1 MFMNKNFYFSF
12 NKYLIII
19 NFILFFL
26 QMKISEKKKAPKKT
40 ISSNLQG
47 IPKWI
52 KEYRDRFSID
62 LDQLEQTSREC
73 LAQTNSKSNGQSQT
87 NLHSNDNEDDDTGW
101 TVVSRSLK
109 RTRQRM
115 IPSTNK
121 TLNRLR
127 AKHKHSNEK
136 KELVNFYKFQMTDK
150 KVDHLEQLKL
160 KFELDKQR
168 ITQMRQQRK
177 FKPF

>member
-1 MFMNKNFYFSF
+1 
-12 NKYLIII
+12 
-19 NFILFFL
+19 
-26 QMKISEKKKAPKKT
+26 MKKSATKKKTKK
-40 ISSNLQG
+40 SLPSNLNG

-52 KEYRDRFSID
+52 KEYRDRFSVD
-62 LDQLEQTSREC
+62 LDQLEQTSRAF
-73 LAQTNSKSNGQSQT
+73 LARKSNENSEITNQS
-87 NLHSNDNEDDDTGW
+87 NSNENDEGW

-109 RTRQRM
+109 KTRQRM
-115 IPSTNK
+115 IPSTSK

-127 AKHKHSNEK
+127 AKQKSSNQK
-136 KELVNFYKFQMTDK
+136 KELLNFYKFQMTNK
-150 KVDHLEQLKL
+150 KVDQLEQLKM

>member
-1 MFMNKNFYFSF
+1 
-12 NKYLIII
+12 
-19 NFILFFL
+19 
-26 QMKISEKKKAPKKT
+26 MKESDAKKKTKKPNPT
-40 ISSNLQG
+40 SLNG

-52 KEYRDRFSID
+52 QEYRARFSVD
-62 LDQLEQTSREC
+62 LTELEQTSRNF
-73 LAQTNSKSNGQSQT
+73 LALKSNEPSETNTSSNSKDD
-87 NLHSNDNEDDDTGW
+87 LDDDDSGW

-109 RTRQRM
+109 KTRQRM
-115 IPSTNK
+115 IPSTAK

-127 AKHKHSNEK
+127 AKQKYANAK

-150 KVDHLEQLKL
+150 KVDQLEQLKI

>member
-1 MFMNKNFYFSF
+1 
-12 NKYLIII
+12 
-19 NFILFFL
+19 
-26 QMKISEKKKAPKKT
+26 MKIKKSDINKKT
-40 ISSNLQG
+40 EKPLPSTLHG

-62 LDQLEQTSREC
+62 LKELEQ
-73 LAQTNSKSNGQSQT
+73 NSQKFLTLNNLKSNEQSET
-87 NLHSNDNEDDDTGW
+87 NNHLNVNDDEDDGW

-109 RTRQRM
+109 KTRQRM
-115 IPSTNK
+115 IPSTDK
-121 TLNRLR
+121 ALNRLR
-127 AKHKHSNEK
+127 AKHKYSNQK

-150 KVDHLEQLKL
+150 KIDQLEQLKM

-168 ITQMRQQRK
+168 IAQMRQQRK

>member
-1 MFMNKNFYFSF
+1 
-12 NKYLIII
+12 
-19 NFILFFL
+19 
-26 QMKISEKKKAPKKT
+26 MKIKAKISNKKKKT
-40 ISSNLQG
+40 EKISPTSLHG

-62 LDQLEQTSREC
+62 IDQLEQISRQF
-73 LAQTNSKSNGQSQT
+73 LAENNSKSDEQSQ
-87 NLHSNDNEDDDTGW
+87 NNSYLNANNDNSEDDDSGW

-109 RTRQRM
+109 KTRQRM
-115 IPSTNK
+115 IPSTEK

-127 AKHKHSNEK
+127 AKHKRSNDK
-136 KELVNFYKFQMTDK
+136 KELINFYKFQMTDK
-150 KVDHLEQLKL
+150 KVDQLEQLKM

-168 ITQMRQQRK
+168 IAQMRQQRK

>member
-1 MFMNKNFYFSF
+1 
-12 NKYLIII
+12 
-19 NFILFFL
+19 
-26 QMKISEKKKAPKKT
+26 MKISDKKKKIKKLV
-40 ISSNLQG
+40 SSSLQG
-47 IPKWI
+47 VPKWI

-62 LDQLEQTSREC
+62 LDQLEQKSREY
-73 LAQTNSKSNGQSQT
+73 LDEKNFKSNDKSQT
-87 NLHSNDNEDDDTGW
+87 NLHSNDADDDDTGW

-109 RTRQRM
+109 KTRQRM
-115 IPSTNK
+115 IPSTDK

-136 KELVNFYKFQMTDK
+136 KELTNFYKFQMTDK
-150 KVDHLEQLKL
+150 KVDHMEQLKM

-168 ITQMRQQRK
+168 IIQMRQQRK

>member
-1 MFMNKNFYFSF
+1 
-12 NKYLIII
+12 
-19 NFILFFL
+19 
-26 QMKISEKKKAPKKT
+26 MKKANNKKKANSKESPST
-40 ISSNLQG
+40 SHG
-47 IPKWI
+47 IQKWI
-52 KEYRDRFSID
+52 KQYRDRFSVD
-62 LDQLEQTSREC
+62 LQQIEQTSREY
-73 LAQTNSKSNGQSQT
+73 LATNNLKHSEELSSNT
-87 NLHSNDNEDDDTGW
+87 HDDEEEEDDGW

-109 RTRQRM
+109 KTRQRM

-127 AKHKHSNEK
+127 AKHKYSNQK
-136 KELVNFYKFQMTDK
+136 KELMNFYKFQMTDK
-150 KVDHLEQLKL
+150 KIDHLEQLKM

>member
-1 MFMNKNFYFSF
+1 NVPTSSHG
-12 NKYLIII
+12 
-19 NFILFFL
+19 
-26 QMKISEKKKAPKKT
+26 IS
-40 ISSNLQG
+40 
-47 IPKWI
+47 KWI
-52 KEYRDRFSID
+52 KEYRDRFAID
-62 LDQLEQTSREC
+62 IDQLEQTSRQY
-73 LAQTNSKSNGQSQT
+73 LAQSEVNSNERSENNNNNNGLS
-87 NLHSNDNEDDDTGW
+87 DNNDDDDGGW

-109 RTRQRM
+109 KTRQRM
-115 IPSTNK
+115 IPSTDK

-127 AKHKHSNEK
+127 AKLKRSNEK

-150 KVDHLEQLKL
+150 KIDQLDQLKM

>member
-1 MFMNKNFYFSF
+1 MK
-12 NKYLIII
+12 
-19 NFILFFL
+19 
-26 QMKISEKKKAPKKT
+26 MKISKTRKKT
-40 ISSNLQG
+40 EKSVPTSSHGIS
-47 IPKWI
+47 KWI
-52 KEYRDRFSID
+52 KEYRDRFAID
-62 LDQLEQTSREC
+62 IDQLEQASRQY
-73 LAQTNSKSNGQSQT
+73 LAQNEVNSDEQSEKNNNNGLS
-87 NLHSNDNEDDDTGW
+87 DNNDDDNGGW

-109 RTRQRM
+109 KTRQRM
-115 IPSTNK
+115 IPSTDK

-127 AKHKHSNEK
+127 AKLKRSNEK

-150 KVDHLEQLKL
+150 KIDQLDQLKM

>member
-1 MFMNKNFYFSF
+1 
-12 NKYLIII
+12 
-19 NFILFFL
+19 
-26 QMKISEKKKAPKKT
+26 MKKSDTKKKTKKSLP
-40 ISSNLQG
+40 SSLNG

-62 LDQLEQTSREC
+62 LNQLEQTSRQF
-73 LAQTNSKSNGQSQT
+73 LARHDLKSNEQSET
-87 NLHSNDNEDDDTGW
+87 NKSSNDNDDDAGW

-109 RTRQRM
+109 KTRQRM
-115 IPSTNK
+115 IPSTAK

-127 AKHKHSNEK
+127 AKHKYSNQK

-150 KVDHLEQLKL
+150 KIDQLEQLKM

-168 ITQMRQQRK
+168 IQQMRQQRK

>member
-1 MFMNKNFYFSF
+1 
-12 NKYLIII
+12 
-19 NFILFFL
+19 
-26 QMKISEKKKAPKKT
+26 MKISNKKKKDTIFAPSSLHG
-40 ISSNLQG
+40 IS
-47 IPKWI
+47 KWI

-62 LDQLEQTSREC
+62 INQLEKTSRDF
-73 LAQTNSKSNGQSQT
+73 LTLNKSTSNKQTKDKKQLN
-87 NLHSNDNEDDDTGW
+87 NEDDDDDDDGW

-109 RTRQRM
+109 KTRQRM
-115 IPSTNK
+115 VPSTDK
-121 TLNRLR
+121 TLSRLR
-127 AKHKHSNEK
+127 AKHKRSNQK

-150 KVDHLEQLKL
+150 KIDQLEQLKM

>member
-1 MFMNKNFYFSF
+1 
-12 NKYLIII
+12 
-19 NFILFFL
+19 
-26 QMKISEKKKAPKKT
+26 MKKSDTKKKIKKP
-40 ISSNLQG
+40 IPSSLYG

-52 KEYRDRFSID
+52 KAYRDRFSID
-62 LDQLEQTSREC
+62 LNQLEQTSRQF
-73 LAQTNSKSNGQSQT
+73 LALNDLKSNEQSEINNQ
-87 NLHSNDNEDDDTGW
+87 LNDNDDDSGW

-109 RTRQRM
+109 KTRQRM
-115 IPSTNK
+115 IPSTDK

-127 AKHKHSNEK
+127 AKHKYSNKK
-136 KELVNFYKFQMTDK
+136 KELMNFYKFQMTDK
-150 KVDHLEQLKL
+150 KIDQLEQLKM

>member
-1 MFMNKNFYFSF
+1 MKIKITNKN
-12 NKYLIII
+12 
-19 NFILFFL
+19 
-26 QMKISEKKKAPKKT
+26 KKVEKT
-40 ISSNLQG
+40 IPSSLHG
-47 IPKWI
+47 ISKWV

-62 LDQLEQTSREC
+62 LDQLEQTSRQF
-73 LAQTNSKSNGQSQT
+73 LAQNNLKLKEKSQNG
-87 NLHSNDNEDDDTGW
+87 NHSNDDDNSNDDGDDEDGW

-109 RTRQRM
+109 KTRQRM
-115 IPSTNK
+115 IPSTEK

-127 AKHKHSNEK
+127 AKQKRSSAK

-150 KVDHLEQLKL
+150 KIDQLEQLKI

-168 ITQMRQQRK
+168 IAQMRQQRK

>member
-1 MFMNKNFYFSF
+1 
-12 NKYLIII
+12 
-19 NFILFFL
+19 
-26 QMKISEKKKAPKKT
+26 MKKSDSKKKIKK
-40 ISSNLQG
+40 IIPSSLYG

-62 LDQLEQTSREC
+62 LKQVEQTSRQF
-73 LAQTNSKSNGQSQT
+73 LSLNNFKTNEQSQT
-87 NLHSNDNEDDDTGW
+87 NNHSNDDDNDDSGW

-109 RTRQRM
+109 KTRQRM

-127 AKHKHSNEK
+127 AKHKYSNKK

-150 KVDHLEQLKL
+150 KSDQLEQLKM

-168 ITQMRQQRK
+168 ITQMRQKRK

>member
-1 MFMNKNFYFSF
+1 
-12 NKYLIII
+12 
-19 NFILFFL
+19 
-26 QMKISEKKKAPKKT
+26 MKISKTKKKTEKIIPSGLNG
-40 ISSNLQG
+40 IS
-47 IPKWI
+47 KWI
-52 KEYRDRFSID
+52 KEYRDRFSMDI
-62 LDQLEQTSREC
+62 DQLEQTSRQF
-73 LAQTNSKSNGQSQT
+73 LASNDVKSNEQSQ
-87 NLHSNDNEDDDTGW
+87 NNNNKLNDQDNDNDDGGW

-109 RTRQRM
+109 KTRQRM
-115 IPSTNK
+115 IPSTDK

-127 AKHKHSNEK
+127 AKHKRSNEK

-150 KVDHLEQLKL
+150 KIDQLEQLKM

>member
-1 MFMNKNFYFSF
+1 MK
-12 NKYLIII
+12 
-19 NFILFFL
+19 
-26 QMKISEKKKAPKKT
+26 MKISKTKKKTEKIIP
-40 ISSNLQG
+40 SNLNG
-47 IPKWI
+47 ISKWI

-62 LDQLEQTSREC
+62 IDKLKQTSHQF
-73 LAQTNSKSNGQSQT
+73 LASNNFKSNEKSQNNNN
-87 NLHSNDNEDDDTGW
+87 NLNDNDNDDDDDDDSGW

-109 RTRQRM
+109 KTRQRM
-115 IPSTNK
+115 IPSTDK

-127 AKHKHSNEK
+127 AKHKRSNQK

-150 KVDHLEQLKL
+150 KIDQLEQLKV

-168 ITQMRQQRK
+168 IIQMRQQRK